1 MQTVYLN
8 GGIAQFGT
16 KWSTNCANIRDVFKL
31 IECQTPGFRKYLV
44 DAAENNVGFEIRRG
58 EEFLESEEELL
69 LSLRT
74 EDIIITEVPAGA
86 KDGASKI
93 LAAVAILVVV
103 GMTGGAVGA
112 EGAKL
117 GFFGQIKAGLT
128 GAGGFWANTAAMVSV
143 NLALQGVTQL
153 LAPGPESDDEDTN
166 QAYLFDGPVTNAPEG
181 IAIPVLYGELIVGGR
196 PVSIDYRG
204 NSPFAT
210 INNIH
215 TTDSYVDFITGEE
228 NTNSPIP
235 AVATDTALGVLSP
248 VTDQGIPDEP
258 APTSQPDPRD
268 QDQEERDEDDIT
280 EEDGPG
286 YGFS

>member
-1 MQTVYLN
+1 METVYLN
-8 GGIAQFGT
+8 GVIAQFGA
-16 KWSTNCANIRDVFKL
+16 KWSTNCANIGDVFKL

-44 DAAENNVGFEIRRG
+44 DAAENNVGFEIQRG
-58 EEFLESEEELL
+58 EEFLESEKELL
-69 LSLRT
+69 LSLRD

-153 LAPGPESDDEDTN
+153 LAPGPESDEAEEN
-166 QAYLFDGPVTNAPEG
+166 RAYLFDGPVTSPPEG
-181 IAIPVLYGELIVGGR
+181 MPVPVLYGELIVGGM
-196 PVSIDYRG
+196 PVSVDYR
-204 NSPFAT
+204 
-210 INNIH
+210 NN
-215 TTDSYVDFITGEE
+215 TAFSYLNDIDVSDPYVNYISGDPLT
-228 NTNSPIP
+228 NTPKIME
-235 AVATDTALGVLSP
+235 TDTAAVFIPANESP
-248 VTDQGIPDEP
+248 GTVF
-258 APTSQPDPRD
+258 PDPRD
-268 QDQEERDEDDIT
+268 IEYDDRNDAADSIETNAPDGSMYGAEYDT
-280 EEDGPG
+280 E
-286 YGFS
+286 